1 MRYGL
6 SMDWV
11 EGTFPAWGGIIFR
24 KVLDLL
30 GEVGI
35 WLDDLIDEDYF

>member
-1 MRYGL
+1 MRYDW

-11 EGTFPAWGGIIFR
+11 EGTFTVWGGAIFG

-35 WLDDLIDEDYF
+35 WLDDLIDEDYL